1 MKIAMTSIGD
11 IVTGTVN
18 STVVCFLQIKL
29 KEMLNCVLV
38 LVKIKISFFSPSKF
52 TDPVNSIHGLFR
64 NQWIPS

>member
-38 LVKIKISFFSPSKF
+38 LVKIKIRFFFPIQVHRPSELYPW
-52 TDPVNSIHGLFR
+52 TL
-64 NQWIPS
+64 